1 MSAVPQA
8 TAHSDEAQSAA
19 QAHGTP
25 SNPAQQAESAPAPTP
40 PQPTSRRVTAD
51 TDEAP
56 LFSQGPP
63 RRSASIRHP
72 AEAAPQLSQA
82 QARSSAAQA
91 AGQGASRSAPGAGPP
106 DSTATDHRPD
116 STATDHRPAE
126 AAEQGPFARKGSLL
140 LVSASEDAQGR
151 EVKRSVSFKQGPD
164 SPGRLG
170 EHRRKPSIFA
180 RERPGSSEAAGSA
193 AAANSPGGKAQR
205 TTYLEVQLLLQGL
218 GGAGLEARQHQAVSR
233 RADAG
238 SQC

>member
-25 SNPAQQAESAPAPTP
+25 SNPAQQAESAPAPTS
-40 PQPTSRRVTAD
+40 PQPASRRVTAD

-91 AGQGASRSAPGAGPP
+91 AGQGASRSAPGAGP
-106 DSTATDHRPD
+106 PD

-193 AAANSPGGKAQR
+193 AAANSPGGEAQR
-205 TTYLEVQLLLQGL
+205 TTYLEVQLLLPEL
-218 GGAGLEARQHQAVSR
+218 GPCGAGLEARQHQAVSR